1 MAKIQRLVMTS
12 LTFMILFS
20 ANCLAWGPTGHRVV
34 GEIAQRYLNHSAERG
49 IKKLVGK
56 EGLGMMSNWPDFV
69 KSDRS
74 FDHASPWHY
83 VTIPDGL
90 TYEQIEKDP
99 KGDIVE
105 AIGRMIATLKDKNAD
120 QVKKIQALK
129 FLVHFVGDIHQP
141 LHVGKP
147 GDRGGNDVKVKWFG
161 KAVNLHHLW
170 DEELI
175 DFQKLSYTEYAT
187 ALDIVE
193 KSTIKSWMKDDINVW
208 IKESMDLRATVY
220 DVGDGNLSYEYN
232 FKNVAHLN
240 RRLLQGGVR
249 LAAILNKIF

>member
-1 MAKIQRLVMTS
+1 MLTKYYLVIIS
-12 LTFMILFS
+12 ILVLECSTVF
-20 ANCLAWGPTGHRVV
+20 AWGLTGHRVV
-34 GEIAQRYLNHSAERG
+34 GEVAQRYLSKSAERG

-56 EGLGMMSNWPDFV
+56 EGLGMMSNWPDFM

-74 FDHASPWHY
+74 FDHVDPWHY
-83 VTIPDGL
+83 VTIPDGQ
-90 TYEQIEKDP
+90 TYDQIEKDP

-105 AIGRMIATLKDKNAD
+105 AIGRMITTLESKDETKE
-120 QVKKIQALK
+120 KKVQALK
-129 FLVHFVGDIHQP
+129 FLIHFVGDIHQP

-161 KAVNLHHLW
+161 KKVNLHHLW

-175 DFQKLSYTEYAT
+175 EFQKLSFTEYAT

-208 IKESMDLRATVY
+208 IKESMDLRSDVY
-220 DVGDGNLSYEYN
+220 DIGTGVLSYDYN

-249 LAAILNKIF
+249 LAAILNRIF